1 MKKILPILL
10 LTSACLAS
18 CGESSYYGDYKFL
31 MGREGEGETRV
42 SVEMSL
48 KEDNFVIPEQNRGY
62 YTEAEIA
69 SIEERQ
75 QFHAKFE
82 MSGVAGDDAD
92 QSSAISSLQS
102 LISVKDVISEILG
115 GTSIEDIDF
124 EALAEIDPSKP
135 IELDGFYKIFD
146 QIVDEKYGCKVQ
158 LGIDIGMANGFLEA
172 TGFDITDI
180 ISNFC
185 VAYVNQKQMTLQ
197 MPVSLDDI
205 QMQLAWYGTYIDF
218 DPYQKAKV
226 NTIADLVELIKSG
239 KMNYDSIKVYDLTKY
254 GTLPGEP
261 DWNKRYGTHPVIK
274 TDNEGNVSK
283 NEISEMNLLYE
294 GIFSNTF
301 VYENVEGHAGEKIGA
316 IYKELT
322 ENENY
327 YFFPY
332 DEKFNQI
339 NTPIDVIL
347 KKDIGILDYDFSQ
360 ENEAILNVASN
371 VYEDGSHPFTIQY
384 KDATK
389 GEWTWDN
396 FLRKPF
402 TFRDFHD
409 IKVNLAKEK

>member
-18 CGESSYYGDYKFL
+18 CGESSYYGAYKFL
-31 MGREGEGETRV
+31 MGKEGEGETRV

-92 QSSAISSLQS
+92 QSSAIASLQS

-205 QMQLAWYGTYIDF
+205 QMQLAWYGTYIDY
-218 DPYQKAKV
+218 DPYLKEKV
-226 NTIADLVELIKSG
+226 NTINDLVDLALSG
-239 KMNYDSIKVYDLTKY
+239 KLDTSTIKVYDLTKY
-254 GTLPGEP
+254 DVLPGEP
-261 DWNKRYGTHPVIK
+261 DWNKRYGSHPAVTKDDNGNVIK
-274 TDNEGNVSK
+274 DEVYDMNEKYCG
-283 NEISEMNLLYE
+283 L
-294 GIFSNTF
+294 FANTF
-301 VYENVEGHAGEKIGA
+301 VYENKDGKAGEKIGS
-316 IYKELT
+316 IYKADGD
-322 ENENY
+322 NY
-327 YFFPY
+327 YFFPL
-332 DEKFNQI
+332 DEK
-339 NTPIDVIL
+339 TYEDSSYDVIM
-347 KKDIGILDYDFSQ
+347 KQDIGIIGYDFSLDT
-360 ENEAILNVASN
+360 EVKLSTIKE
-371 VYEDGSHPFTIQY
+371 VYEGKTYYHCSVKTSVDDKNIDWKLFYKTPFV
-384 KDATK
+384 
-389 GEWTWDN
+389 
-396 FLRKPF
+396 
-402 TFRDFHD
+402 FRDFHD